1 MLSEMQKC
9 ILFIG
14 NAVNNNFFMTF
25 CKLFVTVKN
34 ATLLCCR
41 YFSLQATC
49 PLGCG
54 DKIRFYVEHN
64 ICREEGPLPDCFRKP
79 ADIVF
84 SVLEKVIVPV

>member
-1 MLSEMQKC
+1 MQKSVT
-9 ILFIG
+9 LTES
-14 NAVNNNFFMTF
+14 AVNNNFFMTC
-25 CKLFVTVKN
+25 CKLFVIAKN
-34 ATLLCCR
+34 VTLLHCR

-49 PLGCG
+49 PLGCS

-84 SVLEKVIVPV
+84 NVLEKVTIPV